1 MMVLKLIPPIM
12 KQKNEN
18 PEPKADEVQ
27 ATVNLTVH
35 LRPGLQI
42 DDLAAL
48 QHKAAEKGVPVESL
62 ILQGIKEF
70 LASDSKPVAA

>member
-1 MMVLKLIPPIM
+1 MMVWKLIPPIM
-12 KQKNEN
+12 KPKTKN
-18 PEPKADEVQ
+18 PEPKPDEVQ

-42 DDLAAL
+42 DELAAL
-48 QHKAAEKGVPVESL
+48 NHKAAEKGVPVESL

-70 LASDSKPVAA
+70 LAADSKPVAA